1 MRTLLQVVGALIEGF
16 FVNSARPFSTRSAR
30 RRRVAASIAGGTL
43 LAAGAFG
50 AFPAT
55 AGGANGTVQISLA
68 AGANGNVPKVPC
80 TFSVEFSGFDVAQS
94 LVLEI
99 NNSTTDLPVIAA
111 QRVTMGPDGSI
122 SHPVT
127 LDSVAMASAGVSN
140 IEVIYSGTDDHG
152 TVHRKSKMIATTCA
166 AEAPVVVTEPLVVEP
181 IVVEPIVTEPIVT
194 EPLVVEPIVT
204 EPIVVEPI
212 VTEPIVVVTEPL
224 VTGPTEP
231 IVVVTEPVV
240 TEPAEPIVTEP
251 IVVVTEPVVTEPVII
266 VVSEES
272 TSSTAG
278 DGAAPT
284 SADHPNDDELLTTSA
299 SGADTALTSATDDG
313 GSSTAEART
322 TTPSTTG
329 APVGA
334 SSSQADATP
343 VEERL
348 ETAGEVVTLPRT
360 GPTAKAGATAAA
372 TIVGLLGLAAARL
385 RRRLDDETAG
395 TS

>member
-1 MRTLLQVVGALIEGF
+1 M
-16 FVNSARPFSTRSAR
+16 NSARPFSTRSAR

-111 QRVTMGPDGSI
+111 QHVTMGPDGSF
-122 SHPVT
+122 SHRVT

-166 AEAPVVVTEPLVVEP
+166 AEAPVVVTEP
-181 IVVEPIVTEPIVT
+181 
-194 EPLVVEPIVT
+194 IVT

-212 VTEPIVVVTEPL
+212 VTEPIVVVTEPIVTEPIVVEPIVVVTEPIVVVTEPL
-224 VTGPTEP
+224 VTEPTEP

-240 TEPAEPIVTEP
+240 TEP
-251 IVVVTEPVVTEPVII
+251 VVI

-299 SGADTALTSATDDG
+299 SATDDG
-313 GSSTAEART
+313 ESSTAEART

-334 SSSQADATP
+334 SSSQADAIP